1 MELTFKCELEKK
13 RFAVA
18 SRSVID
24 RFWHD
29 ETGATGVEYALL
41 LAMIALAILGASTT
55 IGDFI
60 TNGFDGFGDTLA
72 GVSAPDTGTA
82 H

>member
-1 MELTFKCELEKK
+1 MTSCSVFKRL
-13 RFAVA
+13 
-18 SRSVID
+18 
-24 RFWHD
+24 WLD
-29 ETGATGVEYALL
+29 ETGTTGVEYGLL

-55 IGDFI
+55 IGDFV

-72 GVSAPDTGTA
+72 SVSAPDTGTA

>member
-1 MELTFKCELEKK
+1 MQLTFKYDSEKK

-18 SRSVID
+18 SGSVIY

-29 ETGATGVEYALL
+29 ETGATGIEYALL